1 VAPTSNPARLC
12 ATSHTSMA
20 EPSADELLLA
30 RAEANGY
37 RRGAHREDDQLCG
50 REKHISKTKKDQDRT
65 LKRYIL

>member
-1 VAPTSNPARLC
+1 
-12 ATSHTSMA
+12 MA